1 MDFEEVWEKIIKNQN
16 EVFYT
21 KTGLELKYRIDGDT
35 LYHNRTAP
43 EIHKSD
49 FKRAYEKFP
58 IKNPS
63 DIKDLVRG
71 SAYIYAILNDKR
83 ITGIQ

>member
-1 MDFEEVWEKIIKNQN
+1 MDFQEIWSKILKHQN

-21 KTGLELKYRIDGDT
+21 RRRLELSYKIDGDI
-35 LYHNRTAP
+35 LYHNRTSP

>member
-1 MDFEEVWEKIIKNQN
+1 MNFEEIWKKIIDHQN

-21 KTGLELKYRIDGDT
+21 KRRLKLKYEIVDDK
-35 LYHNRTAP
+35 LYHNRTDSK
-43 EIHKSD
+43 ISKSD

-63 DIKDLVRG
+63 EIKNLVRG
-71 SAYIYAILNDKR
+71 SSYIYAILNDKR
-83 ITGIQ
+83 ILSDN

>member
-1 MDFEEVWEKIIKNQN
+1 MDFEEVWRKIIKHQN

-21 KTGLELKYRIDGDT
+21 RRKLELKYRIDGDT

-43 EIHKSD
+43 GIHKSD

-63 DIKDLVRG
+63 EIKDLVRG

-83 ITGIQ
+83 ITGIK